1 MLASPTVGSELSD
14 LHTRRHRHTHTLC
27 QGGNAPLQIS
37 AHLAQH
43 TTPTAQQS
51 LPCRKHLVRKR
62 RRNCTAKCT
71 HSHTFTHTYTV
82 GTYSPYCSATLNHTH
97 TAYPI
102 THAKDIHCTRIPFL
116 TPSVSVGDKQPYT
129 HTGPLTAEVVIEP
142 RYQVEGCILF
152 RGGFAPCSSC
162 HLVPQTT
169 P

>member
-97 TAYPI
+97 SIPYHTCKRHTLYSHSFSHTLCLSRGQTA
-102 THAKDIHCTRIPFL
+102 L
-116 TPSVSVGDKQPYT
+116 
-129 HTGPLTAEVVIEP
+129 HTLAHLP
-142 RYQVEGCILF
+142 R
-152 RGGFAPCSSC
+152 R
-162 HLVPQTT
+162 
-169 P
+169 